1 MICMNI
7 LTIKV
12 RETGKKLIIFIFSNM
27 KIGIKYLNSIIEMK
41 VDVFDNHFRIN

>member
-12 RETGKKLIIFIFSNM
+12 RDTAKKLIIFIFINM
-27 KIGIKYLNSIIEMK
+27 KIEIKYLNSIIKMK
-41 VDVFDNHFRIN
+41 VDVFDNHFRTN